1 MKESKL
7 LDFSLFKANCET
19 KITTNKDILLQSLSF
34 KNNFFTDES
43 NQSFI
48 NDFLNNKNECKNI
61 NNNIFL
67 NPFISY
73 DFSEYNDLHFDKAEF
88 EEEEENNNYLLDKF
102 DLNKKSL
109 SCSLED
115 EFNENLF
122 NNVQINKSKQ
132 DGKTENFFTPKN
144 NDKKKISNIIIP
156 PKKTVKNK
164 VALKKREKNT
174 KISKVIL
181 FKTLS
186 INFSKSGNIIKRNS
200 QRHQNCKRKIIRNF
214 IQNILIH
221 WISDGIK
228 DKMLNKKDQIIYN
241 YIKYKGK
248 KLREIYSESNNRYN
262 NDIIENSKGNM
273 LIKFNFYFEEA
284 FKAFCFVKLRKGIF
298 FEVKNRVMNELKREI
313 KEVQGEQFYIKLESK
328 NQYIDEKIIYLKDKN
343 LFEESFEQLLSEFN
357 LSEK

>member
-7 LDFSLFKANCET
+7 LDFTLFKANCET
-19 KITTNKDILLQSLSF
+19 KITTNKDILIQSLSV
-34 KNNFFTDES
+34 KNIFFTDEP

-48 NDFLNNKNECKNI
+48 NDFLNNKNDCENI
-61 NNNIFL
+61 NNHAFL
-67 NPFISY
+67 SPFTSN
-73 DFSEYNDLHFDKAEF
+73 DFSENNGSHLDKEEF
-88 EEEEENNNYLLDKF
+88 EEENNNYLFDKF

-109 SCSLED
+109 PCCLEE
-115 EFNENLF
+115 EFNENLI
-122 NNVQINKSKQ
+122 NNVQINKIKQ
-132 DGKTENFFTPKN
+132 DGKTENVFTLIK

-156 PKKTVKNK
+156 RKKTVNNK
-164 VALKKREKNT
+164 VAFKKKEKST

-186 INFSKSGNIIKRNS
+186 INFPKSGNIIKKNS
-200 QRHQNCKRKIIRNF
+200 QRHQNCKQKIIRNF

-228 DKMLNKKDQIIYN
+228 DKMLNKKDRIIYN

-248 KLREIYSESNNRYN
+248 KLKEIFSESNNNRYN
-262 NDIIENSKGNM
+262 NDIIKNSKGNM

-284 FKAFCFVKLRKGIF
+284 FKAFCYIKLRQAIF
-298 FEVKNRVMNELKREI
+298 SEVKNRVMNELKREI
-313 KEVQGEQFYIKLESK
+313 KDVQDEQFYIQLESK
-328 NQYIDEKIIYLKDKN
+328 NQYINKKIIDLKDKN
-343 LFEESFEQLLSEFN
+343 LFEESFEQILSEFN